1 MADVRNERKEASPL
15 IDQEQQ
21 TSSALTERTPD
32 QLLVDQKD
40 RTAAAVRSTDEG
52 PVQLLYRTSDGKKR
66 GRQEETEE
74 TAPPSEAKAKAGTR
88 SERSAPAKAPT
99 REEAVK
105 EEKTKFPR
113 QGSRRQG
120 SDRQST
126 LNSRLAQ
133 KRSADVEEMAASE
146 QQLHQAHRQD
156 SWVNRLVT
164 DSQQQKEKA
173 AESAK
178 ALLSVGAD
186 CYNGPLESGAASGI
200 LGAVGTAVSTG
211 STILRGASRGEEDED
226 SGPGEAMNSAV
237 GVAGKAGKKLRKRGR
252 DSAGRSGKRG
262 VSGSAESRAGG
273 TMARQAQDSVV
284 KPVQKET
291 AAQAASAAAKLRQA
305 AIKAVKDLIAFF
317 SATIASTFGPLVLG
331 AAILVT
337 VIVILLNVFTAT
349 TEGPFGLF
357 FVTESEQ
364 ELEMSSAISRLA
376 NSYYSKFYDIL
387 LAQDYDELEAVCA
400 ITDSDE
406 AWKNI
411 LSLYAVEV
419 CKEGKSPAVMDE
431 EHYDILEKV
440 FWEYIHINF
449 HTSVSYDEYTEN
461 DAGEDE
467 GTTTETVLDEF
478 GNEIEVEVPST
489 PVTTRVEFHTLT
501 ITISTSSV
509 EEVATRL
516 EFTPEEI
523 ASVQELLDEGEQTWA
538 ALVEL
543 FQNLIISVDGTPGS
557 FDVTAYATV
566 AETVFRACVE
576 AGYSVETA
584 CGILGNIQQEC
595 SMNPRCSSGGAF
607 GLCQWMS
614 DRLNALKQLGDYT
627 SAETQTGF
635 LLYELNRYTSWW
647 ATYGR
652 EVNHTYKGKKIT
664 SLSAFKECNDP
675 EAAAGAFCIV
685 FERSGEFPGNK
696 WYEARLKYAKSWYEY
711 AQSHWLTASGATGT
725 AADILEACQKL
736 ANIVYSD
743 NNWHYHTT
751 HYGSFSAARN
761 GSRKMDCAKYV
772 SYVLQDIGILS
783 SGQTFYSSS
792 GGSIK
797 CKGKNTRQALK
808 RRCEIIP
815 VGKKVKDCGSILQP
829 GDICCMT
836 RHTCIYSDTKDG
848 DMYWWSAGTG
858 ACKKGKFKWLYKHYP
873 SYQGR
878 HGAKGQTIHYII
890 RAKG

>member
-1 MADVRNERKEASPL
+1 MP
-15 IDQEQQ
+15 
-21 TSSALTERTPD
+21 P
-32 QLLVDQKD
+32 
-40 RTAAAVRSTDEG
+40 
-52 PVQLLYRTSDGKKR
+52 KR
-66 GRQEETEE
+66 G
-74 TAPPSEAKAKAGTR
+74 
-88 SERSAPAKAPT
+88 
-99 REEAVK
+99 
-105 EEKTKFPR
+105 
-113 QGSRRQG
+113 RRQG

-164 DSQQQKEKA
+164 DSTQQKEKA

-178 ALLSVGAD
+178 SLLSVGSD
-186 CYNGPLESGAASGI
+186 CYNGPLQAASGSGI

-211 STILRGASRGEEDED
+211 STILRGTARGEDDEE
-226 SGPGEAMNSAV
+226 SEPGEALNSAV
-237 GVAGKAGKKLRKRGR
+237 GFAGKKLRKRGR

-262 VSGSAESRAGG
+262 IAGTAESRAGG

-305 AIKAVKDLIAFF
+305 AIKAVKDLVSFV
-317 SATIASTFGPLVLG
+317 SATIASTFGPLVVG

-337 VIVILLNVFTAT
+337 IVVVLLNVFTAT

-364 ELEMSSAISRLA
+364 ELEMSAAISRLT

-387 LAQDYDELEAVCA
+387 LAQDYDELEAVCS

-461 DAGEDE
+461 DAGDDE

-478 GNEIEVEVPST
+478 GNEIEVEVPTT
-489 PVTTRVEFHTLT
+489 PVTTRVEFKTLT

-509 EEVATRL
+509 EEVAANL
-516 EFTPEEI
+516 GFTEEEI
-523 ASVQELLDEGEQTWA
+523 ASVHELLDEGEQTWA

-557 FDVTAYATV
+557 FDVTAYSDV

-576 AGYSVETA
+576 AGYSVEAA
-584 CGILGNIQQEC
+584 CGIPGNIQQEC
-595 SMNPRCSSGGAF
+595 SMNPHCSSGGAF
-607 GLCQWMS
+607 GLCQWMGG
-614 DRLNALKQLGDYT
+614 RLNALKRLSDYS

-647 ATYGR
+647 TTYGR

-664 SLSAFKECNDP
+664 SLSDFKECNDP
-675 EAAAGAFCIV
+675 EAVAGAFCIV

-711 AQSHWLTASGATGT
+711 AQSHWLSASGATGT

-736 ANIVYSD
+736 ANIIYGD
-743 NNWHYHTT
+743 NDWHYDGDFDHLKS
-751 HYGSFSAARN
+751 SFSAARHS
-761 GSRKMDCAKYV
+761 SRHKMDCGTYV
-772 SYVLQDIGILS
+772 SYVLQEVGILS
-783 SGQTFYSSS
+783 PGQTLYSSS
-792 GGSIK
+792 GGSLK
-797 CKGKNTRQALK
+797 CRGKNTRQAIK
-808 RRCEIIP
+808 RKCEIIY

-829 GDICCMT
+829 GDICGMT
-836 RHTCIYSDTKDG
+836 RHICIYSDTKDG
-848 DMYWWSAGTG
+848 DMHWWSAGG
-858 ACKKGKFKWLYKHYP
+858 GSCKKGKFVKLYKYYD

-878 HGAKGQTIHYII
+878 NGKKGQTIHFII
-890 RAKG
+890 RPKG

>member
-1 MADVRNERKEASPL
+1 MGDVLNERKEVLPL
-15 IDQEQQ
+15 INQQ
-21 TSSALTERTPD
+21 QQASSALTERDPD
-32 QLLVDQKD
+32 QLLVDQED
-40 RTAAAVRSTDEG
+40 RTAASVRSTAEG
-52 PVQLLYRTSDGKKR
+52 SEHLLLRTPDAKKHGRLEEEEEQIPAPENKGAKPRSTPSR
-66 GRQEETEE
+66 GSVR
-74 TAPPSEAKAKAGTR
+74 
-88 SERSAPAKAPT
+88 ERPT
-99 REEAVK
+99 DK
-105 EEKTKFPR
+105 EESALPPKD
-113 QGSRRQG
+113 GRRQG
-120 SDRQST
+120 SGRAST

-133 KRSADVEEMAASE
+133 LRRADVEEIAADESK
-146 QQLHQAHRQD
+146 LHQAHRQD

-164 DSQQQKEKA
+164 DSTQQKEKA
-173 AESAK
+173 AASAK
-178 ALLSVGAD
+178 SLLSVGAD

-211 STILRGASRGEEDED
+211 STILRGTARGEDDEE
-226 SGPGEAMNSAV
+226 SEPGEALNSAV
-237 GVAGKAGKKLRKRGR
+237 GFAGKKLRKRGRGR

-262 VSGSAESRAGG
+262 VAGSAESRAGG

-305 AIKAVKDLIAFF
+305 AIKAVKDLVSFV
-317 SATIASTFGPLVLG
+317 SATIASTFGPLVVG

-337 VIVILLNVFTAT
+337 IVVVLLNVFTAT

-364 ELEMSSAISRLA
+364 ELEMSAAISRLT

-387 LAQDYDELEAVCA
+387 LAQDYDELEAVCS

-461 DAGEDE
+461 DAGDDE

-478 GNEIEVEVPST
+478 GNEIEVEVPTT
-489 PVTTRVEFHTLT
+489 PVTTRVEFKTLT

-509 EEVATRL
+509 EEVAANL
-516 EFTPEEI
+516 GFTEEEI

-557 FDVTAYATV
+557 FDVTAYSDV

-576 AGYSVETA
+576 AGYSVEAA

-595 SMNPRCSSGGAF
+595 SMNPHSSSGGAF
-607 GLCQWMS
+607 GLCQWMGG
-614 DRLNALKQLGDYT
+614 RLNALKRLSDYS

-647 ATYGR
+647 TTYGR

-664 SLSAFKECNDP
+664 SLSDFKECNDP

-711 AQSHWLTASGATGT
+711 AQSHWLSASGATGT

-736 ANIVYSD
+736 ANIIYGD
-743 NNWHYHTT
+743 NDWHYDGHFG
-751 HYGSFSAARN
+751 HLKSSFKAAR
-761 GSRKMDCAKYV
+761 SSSKHRMDCGTYV
-772 SYVLQDIGILS
+772 SYVLQEVGILS
-783 SGQTFYSSS
+783 PGQTLYSSS
-792 GGSIK
+792 GGSLK
-797 CKGKNTRQALK
+797 CRGKNTRQAIK
-808 RRCEIIP
+808 RKCEIIY

-829 GDICCMT
+829 GDICGMT
-836 RHTCIYSDTKDG
+836 THICIFSDTKGG
-848 DMYWWSAGTG
+848 DMYWWSAGG
-858 ACKKGKFKWLYKHYP
+858 KACKKGKFKWLYKHYP

-878 HGAKGQTIHYII
+878 GGKKGQTIHFII
-890 RAKG
+890 RPKR